1 MSPDEVLFIAVISA
15 AVGPISWEAEVLTH
29 SKALP
34 PLLLSLKLWALFYP
48 RFLCKLLCRWFI
60 WEEIP
65 GSRSGESE
73 KPIPECVNKLISWP
87 VLGAT
92 ND

>member
-34 PLLLSLKLWALFYP
+34 PLLLSLKLL
-48 RFLCKLLCRWFI
+48 
-60 WEEIP
+60 
-65 GSRSGESE
+65 GS
-73 KPIPECVNKLISWP
+73 
-87 VLGAT
+87 VLSKVSLQAFVQVVYLGR
-92 ND
+92 DSRE